1 MEDAML
7 PRKPQKAVHST
18 DPGQSGWWLLAP
30 VGGIAAGIAIPYFAT
45 HSAAWTTGG
54 GIIGAAVGAA
64 AGATPQFRDWAS
76 TRSHRRQIAE
86 STGVATDINGQPLE
100 SLRVHSSDRDITEF
114 VPRDIQHQLVEYLNN
129 GTPVLI
135 EGPSMSGKTRL
146 AIETIRSRWPEVACW
161 FPRDDNDIEKLLSS
175 NQQPAANT
183 VILLDDLDRF
193 LSNQSLTLGLLNQ
206 WTNNSCIIIATM
218 MHSQYVK
225 HSDRTNEKV
234 PGWDAVNR
242 FQKLTLTPS
251 LSTEELNAVKLTSYA
266 EQLSQIKSIGLG
278 PLLGCAEAVR
288 TAFADELRNH
298 SWCGT
303 LIKAAADW
311 RRIGLG
317 PASKEQLISFS
328 KAHKGSAQ
336 ETLEWDG
343 AWKQATTLI
352 NNTVPFL
359 RQIGD
364 DLWEVLDIVADEADW
379 IISEHTFKSLQNV
392 TLSTQQARRSTI
404 AMMLYGAPP
413 SSTDTMFQNAIAT
426 NPNDITIL
434 GDYALFLE
442 TVRGDMNQAEQVF
455 RQAITVD
462 PHHANTLGNY
472 ALFLQNQKGDTGQAQ
487 IIFEQAI
494 EADPHDASNL
504 GDYAVFLHTII
515 NDEDQAE
522 IMYKRAIE
530 ADPHNATNLRNYAA
544 FLQYQQHDMDGAEEM
559 YRQAITYES
568 RNTIELTPFTCNSI
582 LETAHIETSRTRD
595 MYIVSIEA
603 SSSNTSTLGL
613 YANFLETVRGET
625 NQAQRMYIKA
635 IEATPKDTC
644 ALVNYAIFLET
655 VCNERD
661 QAEIM
666 FQRAAEVAPSD
677 PYVATNYALFLQF
690 ECGEMD
696 QAQAMFEKAV
706 ENTSKQ
712 SYVFGIYANFLFTVR
727 HDMDRAQEMFQRA
740 IDTNP
745 CDATALSLYARF
757 LFATCGD
764 MGRTQI
770 MFQRAINADPDDA
783 STLGSY
789 ALFLHTARG
798 DMDQAQNMYQQAI
811 NADPNNARNLGN
823 YAYFLFTVRHD
834 MDQAQDM
841 YQQAI
846 NVDPHDASTLGGYAL
861 FLHTVRGD
869 MDQAYNM
876 YQQAIAADPND
887 ARNLRTYANFLK
899 NVRGD
904 MDQAQDMYQR
914 AITTDPTNANN
925 FGNYAQILFVRS
937 DDMKAI
943 NLADKAISLAG
954 NDEKPLLTE
963 CHFYLFAHSPAHHK
977 ESGRALKKLL
987 AEGVTTGDWSFEM
1000 NLERLRREADPR
1012 LELLEAVARTLEDG
1026 DMARLDA
1033 FEEWRDL

>member
-1 MEDAML
+1 ML

-18 DPGQSGWWLLAP
+18 DPGQSGLWLLLTF
-30 VGGIAAGIAIPYFAT
+30 GGGLTGASIPHFAT

-64 AGATPQFRDWAS
+64 AGATLQFRDWVSA
-76 TRSHRRQIAE
+76 RSRRRQIAE
-86 STGVATDINGQPLE
+86 SAGVATDITEQPLE

-114 VPRDIQHQLVEYLNN
+114 VPRDIQHQLVEHLCN

-146 AIETIRSRWPEVACW
+146 AIETIRSHWPEAPCW
-161 FPRDDNDIEKLLSS
+161 FPRDDDDIEKLISS

-193 LSNQSLTLGLLNQ
+193 LSNQTLTLGLLNQ

-218 MHSQYVK
+218 MHSQYIK
-225 HSDRTNEKV
+225 HSDRANERV
-234 PGWDAVNR
+234 SGWDAINR
-242 FQKLTLTPS
+242 FKRITLTPS
-251 LSTEELNAVKLTSYA
+251 LSVNELNAVKLTSYA
-266 EQLSQIKSIGLG
+266 NQLPQIKSIGLG

-288 TAFADELRNH
+288 TAFTDECNKH

-303 LIKAAADW
+303 LIKSAADW

-317 PASKEQLISFS
+317 PASKKQIISFS

-343 AWKQATTLI
+343 AWKQATTPI
-352 NNTVPFL
+352 NNTVPFI

-379 IISEHTFKSLQNV
+379 IISEHTFKSLQNIA
-392 TLSTQQARRSTI
+392 LSAQQARRSTI

-413 SSTDTMFQNAIAT
+413 SSTETMFQNAIAS
-426 NPNDITIL
+426 NPHDITIL

-455 RQAITVD
+455 QHALAVD
-462 PHHANTLGNY
+462 PRHANTLGNY
-472 ALFLQNQKGDTGQAQ
+472 ALFLQNQKGDTSQAQ
-487 IIFEQAI
+487 IIFQRAI

-515 NDEDQAE
+515 NDTDQAE

-530 ADPHNATNLRNYAA
+530 ADPQNATNLRNYAA
-544 FLQYQQHDMDGAEEM
+544 FLQYQKHDMDRAEEM
-559 YRQAITYES
+559 YRKAITYES

-582 LETAHIETSRTRD
+582 LETAHIETNRTRD
-595 MYIVSIEA
+595 MYVLSIEA
-603 SSSNTSTLGL
+603 NSSKTSALGL
-613 YANFLETVRGET
+613 YANFLETVRGKN

-635 IEATPKDTC
+635 IESTPKDTY

-661 QAEIM
+661 RAKIM
-666 FQRAAEVAPSD
+666 FERAAEVAPCD

-690 ECGEMD
+690 DCGEMD
-696 QAQAMFEKAV
+696 QAQAMFETAI

-712 SYVFGIYANFLFTVR
+712 SYIFGTYANFLFTVR

-745 CDATALSLYARF
+745 SDATALGLYARF

-764 MGRTQI
+764 MDQAQD
-770 MFQRAINADPDDA
+770 MYQQAINADPDDA
-783 STLGSY
+783 STLGGY
-789 ALFLHTARG
+789 ALFLHTVRG
-798 DMDQAQNMYQQAI
+798 DMDQAQNMYLQAI

-834 MDQAQDM
+834 MDQAQNM
-841 YQQAI
+841 FQHAI
-846 NVDPHDASTLGGYAL
+846 NADPDDASTLGGYAL

-869 MDQAYNM
+869 MDHAQNM
-876 YQQAIAADPND
+876 YQQAINADPNN
-887 ARNLRTYANFLK
+887 ARNL
-899 NVRGD
+899 
-904 MDQAQDMYQR
+904 
-914 AITTDPTNANN
+914 
-925 FGNYAQILFVRS
+925 GNYAQLLFAKS
-937 DDMKAI
+937 DDME
-943 NLADKAISLAG
+943 AISLAEKAITLAS
-954 NDEKPLLTE
+954 DEERPLLAE
-963 CHFYLFAHSPAHHK
+963 CHFYLFAHSPEHRK
-977 ESGRALKKLL
+977 ESGRALKTLL
-987 AEGVTTGDWSFEM
+987 GDGATTGNWPFEM
-1000 NLERLRREADPR
+1000 NLERLLRKENPR
-1012 LELLEAVARTLEDG
+1012 LELLEAVARTLKDG

-1033 FEEWRDL
+1033 FKEWRDL

>member
-1 MEDAML
+1 MEVAML
-7 PRKPQKAVHST
+7 PRTPQKAVHST
-18 DPGQSGWWLLAP
+18 DPGQSGLWPLLTFG
-30 VGGIAAGIAIPYFAT
+30 GGIAGASILYFAT

-54 GIIGAAVGAA
+54 GTIGAAVGAA
-64 AGATPQFRDWAS
+64 AGATPQLRDWVS
-76 TRSHRRQIAE
+76 TRSRRRQIAE
-86 STGVATDINGQPLE
+86 SAGVATDITGQPLE

-114 VPRDIQHQLVEYLNN
+114 VPRDIQHQLVEHLNN

-146 AIETIRSRWPEVACW
+146 AIETIRSHWPEVPCW
-161 FPRDDNDIEKLLSS
+161 FPRDDGDIEKLLSS

-183 VILLDDLDRF
+183 IILLDDLDRF

-242 FQKLTLTPS
+242 FLKLTLTPS

-266 EQLSQIKSIGLG
+266 EQLPQIESIGLG

-288 TAFADELRNH
+288 TAFADELKGH
-298 SWCGT
+298 SRCGT
-303 LIKAAADW
+303 LVKAAADW

-317 PASKEQLISFS
+317 PTSKDQLISFS
-328 KAHKGSAQ
+328 KEHADSTKQTS
-336 ETLEWDG
+336 EWDS
-343 AWKQATTLI
+343 AWKHATNPI
-352 NNTVPFL
+352 NNTVPLL

-379 IISEHTFKSLQNV
+379 IISEHTFKSLLSI
-392 TLSTQQARRSTI
+392 TLSAQQARKSTI

-413 SSTDTMFQNAIAT
+413 SSTDAMFQHAIDT
-426 NPNDITIL
+426 NPHDITIL
-434 GDYALFLE
+434 GDYALFIE
-442 TVRGDMNQAEQVF
+442 TVRGDINQAEQVF
-455 RQAITVD
+455 QHAIAVD

-487 IIFEQAI
+487 IIFQRAI

-515 NDEDQAE
+515 NDTDQAE

-544 FLQYQQHDMDGAEEM
+544 FLQYQKHDMDGAEEM
-559 YRQAITYES
+559 YRQAIIYES
-568 RNTIELTPFTCNSI
+568 RNTIEFTPFTCNSI
-582 LETAHIETSRTRD
+582 LETARIEKSRTQD
-595 MYIVSIEA
+595 MYMVSIEA
-603 SSSNTSTLGL
+603 NSSNTSTLGL

-625 NQAQRMYIKA
+625 NQAQGMYIKA
-635 IEATPKDTC
+635 IEATPKDTY

-655 VCNERD
+655 VRNERD
-661 QAEIM
+661 QAKTM

-690 ECGEMD
+690 ECDEMD

-740 IDTNP
+740 IDADPN
-745 CDATALSLYARF
+745 DATALGLYARF
-757 LFATCGD
+757 LFATCGNI
-764 MGRTQI
+764 GRTQK
-770 MFQRAINADPDDA
+770 MFQHAINADP
-783 STLGSY
+783 
-789 ALFLHTARG
+789 
-798 DMDQAQNMYQQAI
+798 
-811 NADPNNARNLGN
+811 
-823 YAYFLFTVRHD
+823 
-834 MDQAQDM
+834 
-841 YQQAI
+841 
-846 NVDPHDASTLGGYAL
+846 HDAPTLGGYAL

-869 MDQAYNM
+869 MNQAQNM
-876 YQQAIAADPND
+876 YQQAIKADPSN

-904 MDQAQDMYQR
+904 MDQADQMYLQAIAADPADATILGNYANFLNTVRGDMDQAQNMYHR
-914 AITTDPTNANN
+914 AITADPHHANN
-925 FGNYAQILFVRS
+925 LGNYAQILFAKS

-943 NLADKAISLAG
+943 SLAEKAITLASD
-954 NDEKPLLTE
+954 DERPLLAE
-963 CHFYLFAHSPAHHK
+963 CHFYLFAHSPEHRK
-977 ESGRALKKLL
+977 ESGRALKALL
-987 AEGVTTGDWSFEM
+987 ADGVTTGDWSFEM
-1000 NLERLRREADPR
+1000 NLERLRREEDSR
-1012 LELLEAVARTLEDG
+1012 LELLKAVARTLEDG
-1026 DMARLDA
+1026 DTSRLDA